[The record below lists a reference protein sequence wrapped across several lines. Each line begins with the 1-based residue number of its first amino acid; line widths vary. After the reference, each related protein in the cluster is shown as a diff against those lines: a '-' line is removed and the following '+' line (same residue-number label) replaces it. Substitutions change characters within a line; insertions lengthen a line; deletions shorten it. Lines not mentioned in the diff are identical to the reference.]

1 MQSEVQTVETELF
14 AVKPVD
20 TGLKQA
26 LRAVLDGRAA
36 AVYIAS
42 DAEDRVQ
49 APLRELCA
57 ERCVPVCSDFTMEQL
72 GEAAGIAVGAAA
84 CAVLTSA

>member
-14 AVKPVD
+14 AGKPVV

-26 LRAVLDGRAA
+26 RRAVLDGRAA

-42 DAEDRVQ
+42 
-49 APLRELCA
+49 ELCA

>member
-14 AVKPVD
+14 AGKPV
-20 TGLKQA
+20 
-26 LRAVLDGRAA
+26 VRAA